1 MPVRVPS
8 RRQSDHMIP
17 LPEQRGRVLIVDDEP
32 ANRSLLVRILTKDG
46 YETDTAANG
55 KEALLALERS
65 KPDLML
71 LDIEMPGINGFELCT
86 QIKQRPDTRLLP
98 IVLVTG
104 LGDREHRIRGIRAGC
119 DDFIAKPFDSDE
131 LQARVRSL
139 VRLKHY
145 TDDLDSAEA
154 ILRSLALTIE
164 ARDAYTLGHCDRLA
178 SYSVELGRHL
188 GLPAEDL
195 SALHRGGYLHDIG
208 KVGIPD
214 ALLLKP
220 TRLTSAE
227 FETMKRH
234 TVIGDRLCGELR
246 SLKLV
251 RQIVRHH
258 HELFDGS
265 GYPDGL
271 RGNDIPLLA
280 QIVGVADLFDAM
292 TTDRPYRRALT
303 PEQAVDTLTDEAER
317 GLRRAD
323 LVDLF
328 VSLARN
334 GELARSLTA

>member
-1 MPVRVPS
+1 MTHS
-8 RRQSDHMIP
+8 HP
-17 LPEQRGRVLIVDDEP
+17 LRGRVLVVDDEA
-32 ANRSLLVRILTKDG
+32 ANRNLLVRLLTRDG
-46 YETDTAANG
+46 YDTDTAANG
-55 KEALLALERS
+55 DEALRALERA
-65 KPDLML
+65 KPDLVL
-71 LDIEMPGINGFELCT
+71 LDIEMPALDGFEVCA

-104 LGDREHRIRGIRAGC
+104 LGDRERRIRGIRAGC
-119 DDFIAKPFDSDE
+119 DDFITKPFDSDE
-131 LQARVRSL
+131 LKARVRSL
-139 VRLKHY
+139 IRLKQY

-164 ARDAYTLGHCDRLA
+164 ARDAYTQEHCDRLA

-195 SALHRGGYLHDIG
+195 AALQRGGYLHDIG
-208 KVGIPD
+208 KIGIPD

-220 TRLTSAE
+220 TKLTPAE
-227 FETMKRH
+227 FELMKQH

-258 HELFDGS
+258 HERFDGS

-271 RGNDIPLLA
+271 RGDEIPLLA
-280 QIVGVADLFDAM
+280 QIVGIADLYDAM

-303 PEQAVDTLTDEAER
+303 QEEAFDALTDEAVR
-317 GLRRAD
+317 GLRRPD
-323 LVDLF
+323 LVELF
-328 VSLARN
+328 IAIRIGRPTRPAISP
-334 GELARSLTA
+334 

>member
-104 LGDREHRIRGIRAGC
+104 LGDRAPRFLGIRAGWN
-119 DDFIAKPFDSDE
+119 DFIAKPFDSDE

-188 GLPAEDL
+188 GFPAEDL
-195 SALHRGGYLHDIG
+195 SALPRGGFLHDIG

-227 FETMKRH
+227 FETMERH
-234 TVIGDRLCGELR
+234 PVIGDRLCGELR

-258 HELFDGS
+258 HELFD
-265 GYPDGL
+265 
-271 RGNDIPLLA
+271 
-280 QIVGVADLFDAM
+280 
-292 TTDRPYRRALT
+292 
-303 PEQAVDTLTDEAER
+303 
-317 GLRRAD
+317 
-323 LVDLF
+323 
-328 VSLARN
+328 
-334 GELARSLTA
+334 

>member
-1 MPVRVPS
+1 MEFARGATISSPS
-8 RRQSDHMIP
+8 RS
-17 LPEQRGRVLIVDDEP
+17 
-32 ANRSLLVRILTKDG
+32 
-46 YETDTAANG
+46 
-55 KEALLALERS
+55 
-65 KPDLML
+65 
-71 LDIEMPGINGFELCT
+71 
-86 QIKQRPDTRLLP
+86 TR
-98 IVLVTG
+98 TSFKHASG
-104 LGDREHRIRGIRAGC
+104 
-119 DDFIAKPFDSDE
+119 
-131 LQARVRSL
+131 SL
-139 VRLKHY
+139 VRLKQY

-195 SALHRGGYLHDIG
+195 AALHRGGYLHDIG

-220 TRLTSAE
+220 TKLTTAE

-303 PEQAVDTLTDEAER
+303 PDQAVDTLTDEAER